1 MGQEEH
7 LLIISGLVPVL
18 FFREAR
24 LQPRHEVERA
34 RVGLQIEEA
43 GVQVEVADLLGEAVF
58 WAAFAFGGVCC
69 GFKRVVSMQARW
81 FSFRRRRGVFIVAAA
96 AARRC
101 AAFSSSK
108 QTSAPL
114 PPFRPAPPCPRERER
129 RCPAHRAH
137 PIEGSSTPSIAP
149 YAPGGSKPSDWPSTS
164 WSLYRSWKGSLRTA
178 TSMSDRRT
186 AQPTVRNFLRM
197 PNLSAEMEWLSPVS
211 ACALETWVGRFWGG
225 VVACVCV
232 IVC

>member
-114 PPFRPAPPCPRERER
+114 PPLPPRPALPKRERETLSGSPR
-129 RCPAHRAH
+129 PPHRGVVDAVDRAIRAWGVEAVGLALH
-137 PIEGSSTPSIAP
+137 VVVPVQELEGVPEDGDVDVRQEDGAADGQELSQDAELERGDGVVV
-149 YAPGGSKPSDWPSTS
+149 AGVG
-164 WSLYRSWKGSLRTA
+164 LRLGDLGWA
-178 TSMSDRRT
+178 
-186 AQPTVRNFLRM
+186 VL
-197 PNLSAEMEWLSPVS
+197 
-211 ACALETWVGRFWGG
+211 GG
-225 VVACVCV
+225 V
-232 IVC
+232 